1 MITGEG
7 AFDATSLQGK
17 VPAAVKQIA
26 DGYGV
31 PCALVAGAI
40 RDDDAAGVFR
50 AVMNLSELAG
60 SARASM
66 ADTARWCEEAGSRL
80 ARCCGVTIYV

>member
-17 VPAAVKQIA
+17 VPAAVKRIA
-26 DGYGV
+26 DGHGV

-60 SARASM
+60 SAQASM